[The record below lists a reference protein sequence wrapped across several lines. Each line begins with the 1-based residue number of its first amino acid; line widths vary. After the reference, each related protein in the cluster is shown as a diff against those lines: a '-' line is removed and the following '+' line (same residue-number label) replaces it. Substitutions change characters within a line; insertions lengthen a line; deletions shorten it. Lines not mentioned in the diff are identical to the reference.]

1 MDFEQEISTDNFSD
15 FILTRNLYVYDEVGL
30 SFVESILSH
39 KPIEET
45 LFWISELYH
54 SGYTQKSWDLVW
66 YIYLDFYFV
75 SYPGFMKYIA
85 QKHRLF
91 TFHDLLSVVYN
102 MNALKKLTPYVFLLR
117 ILSCN
122 NPSLKENEDG
132 IKPTV
137 YKGRKPS
144 WLIDSFPHESLHP
157 FVRDLFT
164 HRYES
169 MVCHS
174 LPKVETWG
182 MSDDHIVMQF
192 LSTLQLFYQ
201 VDDKAM
207 DDLTVTL
214 HCCFLNTGQ
223 QDDQDPQD
231 PQDNSTN
238 TLERTEMEGDST
250 KEEDSTEENVR
261 TENEHGVD
269 MVEEMLYR
277 PYANYMHV
285 LLAVV
290 CLFEFSVSSP
300 KSKKDK
306 VATDVLGKM
315 VEDVEGGDFA
325 TLYSNLLG
333 KEHKPPVTAWSSKY
347 MLKKYKDHAY
357 LTWTKETFSRR
368 VIYLGLPEHLSRKFE
383 HKEGTSDFTDFHQYK
398 TSTSI
403 TPFHISRHSFPAY
416 ELVVDACKNHWLY
429 YATKSPI
436 WYTRLSSYEY
446 FNLSHD
452 DMSCVILAEEELDKI
467 NSYLPYDPADADE
480 VEEEEPPLPV
490 PTRIDVCHKS
500 HLPPKLQNEVDLI
513 KWADT
518 IFPNDKICESCEG
531 KERLA
536 VYLKYRVATL
546 LRHQPIWF

>member
-1 MDFEQEISTDNFSD
+1 MDIEQEISTDNFSD

-30 SFVESILSH
+30 SFVESILTH
-39 KPIEET
+39 KPIDET

-102 MNALKKLTPYVFLLR
+102 MNAFKKLTPYVFLLR

-122 NPSLKENEDG
+122 NPSLKENG

-137 YKGRKPS
+137 YKGRKPT

-157 FVRDLFT
+157 FIRDLFT

-192 LSTLQLFYQ
+192 LSTLQMFYQ

-207 DDLTVTL
+207 DDLSVTL
-214 HCCFLNTGQ
+214 HCCFLNT
-223 QDDQDPQD
+223 DDQ
-231 PQDNSTN
+231 QDNSRN
-238 TLERTEMEGDST
+238 SLERAGDST
-250 KEEDSTEENVR
+250 MEEDRKEESVR

-269 MVEEMLYR
+269 VVEEMLYR

-290 CLFEFSVSSP
+290 CLFEFSVSTP
-300 KSKKDK
+300 KSKNDK
-306 VATDVLGKM
+306 VATEVLGKM
-315 VEDVEGGDFA
+315 EEEVEGGDFP

-333 KEHKPPVTAWSSKY
+333 KEHKPPVTAWSTKY

-357 LTWTKETFSRR
+357 FTWTKETFSRR
-368 VIYLGLPEHLSRKFE
+368 VIYLGLPEHLLRKFE
-383 HKEGTSDFTDFHQYK
+383 HKEGTSDFTDFHLYK
-398 TSTSI
+398 TSSCI
-403 TPFHISRHSFPAY
+403 TPFHISRHAFPAY

-452 DMSCVILAEEELDKI
+452 DLSCVILSEEELDKI
-467 NSYLPYDPADADE
+467 NSFLPFDPADADE
-480 VEEEEPPLPV
+480 EEEEEADQLQHKEESTLPGKKEG
-490 PTRIDVCHKS
+490 CHNS
-500 HLPPKLQNEVDLI
+500 HLPPKLREEVDLI
-513 KWADT
+513 KWADN

-546 LRHQPIWF
+546 LRYQPIWF